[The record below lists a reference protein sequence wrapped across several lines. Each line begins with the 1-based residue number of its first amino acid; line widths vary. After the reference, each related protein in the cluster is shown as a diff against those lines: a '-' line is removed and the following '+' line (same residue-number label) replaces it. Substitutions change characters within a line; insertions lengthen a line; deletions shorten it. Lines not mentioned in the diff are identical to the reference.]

1 MKWGGVIH
9 QIIIGMNLTK
19 DPVLKRR
26 ILTMTQEIYDKA
38 VIPASRANS
47 SQLSVAEK
55 KAIDRLVIKYL
66 ETAKYTVVSFRNAIK
81 TLREEKN

>member
-1 MKWGGVIH
+1 
-9 QIIIGMNLTK
+9 MNLTK

-66 ETAKYTVVSFRNAIK
+66 ETAKYTVISFRNAIK